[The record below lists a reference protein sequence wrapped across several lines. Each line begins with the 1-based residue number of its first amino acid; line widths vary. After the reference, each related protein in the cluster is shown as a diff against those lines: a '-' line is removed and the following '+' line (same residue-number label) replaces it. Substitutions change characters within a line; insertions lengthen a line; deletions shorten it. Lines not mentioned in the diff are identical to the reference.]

1 MNKYIILIIL
11 SLFTMVPCQAQFTD
25 GIKPSSTINVI
36 GRYTDNA
43 VELIY
48 FPDKNKALYQGLK
61 KGFIIER
68 AEFTAHSDSL
78 SYKQIAEVFPYEE
91 SAWSTLMDSSKEE
104 TKKDITLAKEF
115 YDNRDRQSGGKF
127 SFDKGIKEMQ
137 EQKFKEDFEYII
149 FVMNA
154 IKNNSVA
161 RALALSYTD
170 NNTEENKEY
179 VYRVTLKE
187 DLQDYTVGDGIYLI
201 ETIKGSDKV
210 ERDIY
215 VKTWDKKLTF
225 IWEENDMITGAY
237 VERKNNITGEFEL
250 LNKKPVLK
258 SDPTSTR
265 NSYTDENLT
274 NYINYEYRFYGIN
287 PFGEK
292 AYFGTAKGMPKDLTP
307 PVNPSIV
314 SGKNDQPEEVNITW
328 KMPIMETDL
337 KGFIVA
343 RSTKNKGRYQILHSN
358 LLPKTTTSYTDK
370 TYSKEKDNYYV
381 VQAIDTTGNISSSSP
396 YFVTVI
402 DSIPPVKPEFISGK
416 IDSLGIVTLD
426 IDLNKERDLMG
437 GYRLFRSNAP
447 EHEFSA
453 ISEGFHEKDTIYKK
467 AMTVFKDTV
476 TLKSLTPYIYYK
488 IKALDYNFN
497 QSPYS
502 EVLKVKRPD
511 LIPPETPVFKNV
523 KVGKETIEL
532 EFVLS
537 SSDDVIAQTLY
548 RKIDLNEAW
557 EEYAT
562 IENDENKFIDK
573 EVKTGVKYYY
583 SLQAKDDSDNL
594 SEFSVPV
601 MGKPYDDGIRP
612 PVQNIKLSN
621 QKNQASI
628 TWEYKE
634 MDDKTYFVIYKKNQK
649 GNLVQYKS
657 VSEMIFSEKVK
668 LNDEFAVKVFTK
680 DGGQSKISKIV
691 KVVKI

>member
-1 MNKYIILIIL
+1 MKKYIIIIVL
-11 SLFTMVPCQAQFTD
+11 ALFSIPSMAQFTED
-25 GIKPSSTINVI
+25 VKPSSTINVI

-68 AEFTAHSDSL
+68 AEFSESSDTL
-78 SYKQIAEVFPYEE
+78 SYKKIAEVFPYEE
-91 SAWSTLMDSSKEE
+91 DAWSTLMANSKEE
-104 TKKDITLAKEF
+104 TKKNIALAKEF
-115 YDNRDRQSGGKF
+115 YDNRDQQSGGKF

-137 EQKFKEDFEYII
+137 DQKFKEDFEYII

-154 IKNNSVA
+154 IKNNTVA
-161 RALALSYTD
+161 RALGLSYTD
-170 NNTEENKEY
+170 NTVEENKEY
-179 VYRVTLKE
+179 VYRITLKE
-187 DLQDYTVGDGIYLI
+187 DLQDYTVGDGMSLI
-201 ETIKGSDKV
+201 ETIKGSEKV
-210 ERDIY
+210 ERAIY

-225 IWEENDMITGAY
+225 IWDENDMITGAH
-237 VERKNNITGEFEL
+237 VERKNNATGEFEL
-250 LNKKPVLK
+250 LNEKPVLK

-274 NYINYEYRFYGIN
+274 NYTNYEYRFYGIN

-292 AYFGTAKGMPKDLTP
+292 EYFGTAKGMPKDLTP
-307 PVNPSIV
+307 PVNPAIV
-314 SGKNDQPEEVNITW
+314 TGKNDKPDEINLSW
-328 KMPIMETDL
+328 KMPVMAPDL
-337 KGFIVA
+337 KGFVVA

-402 DSIPPVKPEFISGK
+402 DSIPPVKPKFISGK

-426 IDLNKERDLMG
+426 VELNKERDLM

-453 ISEGFHEKDTIYKK
+453 ISEGFHEKDTIYTK
-467 AMTVFKDTV
+467 AITVFKDTV

-497 QSPYS
+497 QSIYS

-523 KVGKETIEL
+523 KVGKEDIEL
-532 EFVLS
+532 EFILS
-537 SSDDVIAQTLY
+537 SNEDVIEQTLY
-548 RKIDLNEAW
+548 RKLDLKKEWIKHASLKNEQTT
-557 EEYAT
+557 Y
-562 IENDENKFIDK
+562 IDK
-573 EVKTGVKYYY
+573 EVETGVKYFYT
-583 SLQAKDDSDNL
+583 LRAKDDSDNY
-594 SEFSVPV
+594 SDYSIPV
-601 MGKPYDDGIRP
+601 MGKPYDDGNRP
-612 PVQNIKLSN
+612 GV
-621 QKNQASI
+621 KNLKI
-628 TWEYKE
+628 NKE
-634 MDDKTYFVIYKKNQK
+634 KDQVFLQWDYEEMNENTFFVIYKKNKK
-649 GNLVQYKS
+649 GQFIQHDRSL
-657 VSEMIFSEKVK
+657 ELRFRESEK
-668 LNDEFAVKVFTK
+668 NTSSYAVKVFTK
-680 DGGQSKISKIV
+680 DGGQSKLSEEVSIK
-691 KVVKI
+691 